1 MKKYLTL
8 FLLALPLSAIA
19 GFEVV
24 AKPPHPVPVGGRA
37 TAPGSVTLSAV
48 SYIGEPHAEI
58 ELRRGFGRDVKLI
71 DALKQ
76 IAPAGWHASISPDLA
91 GRFDQARLVT
101 WRGGRYWPEILDTL
115 AADQSVLVSIDWNR
129 QYLTVNPRVVYAPAA
144 ARTVLASTVEKNEPV
159 WVVKPGSF
167 LRTVLNEYAA
177 RAGWAVEYN
186 YKDPQ
191 TLEDKDLRLG
201 GGMRV
206 EGDFKK
212 FVKELFASLPDSAK
226 IRAELWSENDPPTVY
241 VFRKGVER

>member
-8 FLLALPLSAIA
+8 FLCALPLLAFA

-24 AKPPHPVPVGGRA
+24 AMPPHPVPLGKQ
-37 TAPGSVTLSAV
+37 TTTPGAATLSAV
-48 SYIGEPHAEI
+48 SYVGEPQGDI

-71 DALKQ
+71 DALQQ
-76 IAPAGWHASISPDLA
+76 IAPATWHATISPELA
-91 GRFDQARLVT
+91 GRFDKDRLVA
-101 WRGGRYWPEILDTL
+101 WRGGRYWPEVLDSL
-115 AADQSVLVSIDWNR
+115 ATEQGLLVTVDWNR
-129 QYLTVNPRVVYAPAA
+129 QYLTVSPKVAVAPTA
-144 ARTVLASTVEKNEPV
+144 ARTVFASTVEKNEPV

-167 LRTVLNEYAA
+167 LRGVLNEYAA

-191 TLEDKDLRLG
+191 TLEEKDLRLG

-212 FVKELFASLPDSAK
+212 FVKELFGSFPESAK